1 MKYITSAVRVN
12 GRMANTIMDMY
23 DNLKNDDEQWT
34 IAQKIEEA
42 EVRERYAMEQYRE
55 EGREEG
61 KQEGREEGKI
71 ELMQQQLKQKYE
83 VDASTWLT
91 SLSKEQL
98 DKVAIL
104 ILTCDSFENLQSQII
119 SSESIE

>member
-34 IAQKIEEA
+34 MAQKIEEA

-55 EGREEG
+55 EGRAEG
-61 KQEGREEGKI
+61 PIIATMNHVKK
-71 ELMQQQLKQKYE
+71 LMQKNHFS
-83 VDASTWLT
+83 V
-91 SLSKEQL
+91 
-98 DKVAIL
+98 
-104 ILTCDSFENLQSQII
+104 
-119 SSESIE
+119 